1 MVDVL
6 SSSPRLASLSGRRAL
21 VRMLARSL
29 DDPLG
34 EPDAQARSFDQF
46 SQLVT
51 QCTTLVE
58 GTDALADAVSTL
70 TGDPHTTQQMR
81 LLCDRWSARAS
92 LSEAELDALE
102 GLLSQVPTDD
112 VHVIAQASLQP
123 LAAPLPLHCTH
134 AWSVL
139 LHLLRRN
146 ALPSG
151 LPPFIAF
158 LEYLAAAVDESI
170 GEQIRCWTLSHAE
183 ASGLVP
189 SLRECRARAASV
201 QLPDATDRRV
211 MFVLMPDGL
220 ENDYYV
226 LRVWHDEGGAYD
238 GPPLRDDDTRVR
250 HPDIA
255 RAVSS
260 RLRHALAGSQRTD
273 LTVEFWLPLAL
284 VNQPV
289 WEWCQTASAS
299 DAEWDCRV
307 LVRSLDR
314 LQSPDTHSSW
324 RERWMRL
331 MREDVAT
338 PCTGLR
344 DSTDDDRQSSEPLV
358 LTSPPDM
365 EDGRKQLMEAIRSG
379 APAIL
384 WHRQNCS
391 KPFRES
397 VQNLI
402 HRGPLKDLPSR
413 IGEIHLA
420 QGRLGDEA
428 EVLREVVLLWDDP
441 DRPLPVLK
449 PLVAPD
455 EVSFP

>member
-29 DDPLG
+29 DDPLS
-34 EPDAQARSFDQF
+34 ESDAQVRSLDQF
-46 SQLVT
+46 SQLVA
-51 QCTTLVE
+51 QCTALAE
-58 GTDALADAVSTL
+58 GADVLADAVSTL
-70 TGDPHTTQQMR
+70 TGDLRTTQRMR
-81 LLCDRWSARAS
+81 LLCDRWSARTW
-92 LSEAELDALE
+92 LPEGELCALE
-102 GLLSQVPTDD
+102 RLLSQASPDD

-134 AWSVL
+134 AWSIL

-146 ALPSG
+146 ALPNG
-151 LPPFIAF
+151 LPPFMAF
-158 LEYLAAAVDESI
+158 LEYLAAAVGDSV
-170 GEQIRCWTLSHAE
+170 GEQIRSWTLNHAE

-189 SLRECRARAASV
+189 SLRECRARATSV
-201 QLPDATDRRV
+201 QLPDATGRRV

-220 ENDYYV
+220 ESDYYV
-226 LRVWHDEGGAYD
+226 LRVWHEEGGAYD

-255 RAVSS
+255 RAVANK
-260 RLRHALAGSQRTD
+260 LRHALIAGQRTD

-289 WEWCQTASAS
+289 WEWCQPASEP
-299 DAEWDCRV
+299 DVEWDCRV

-314 LQSPDTHSSW
+314 PQSPDSHSSW
-324 RERWMRL
+324 RKRWTRL
-331 MREDVAT
+331 MREDAS
-338 PCTGLR
+338 PCTSRR
-344 DSTDDDRQSSEPLV
+344 DLADDERQSREPLV
-358 LTSPPDM
+358 LSSPPDV
-365 EDGRKQLMEAIRSG
+365 EDGRKELMEAIRSG
-379 APAIL
+379 VPAIL

-397 VQNLI
+397 VQNFI
-402 HRGPLKDLPSR
+402 HSGPLKDLPSR
-413 IGEIHLA
+413 IGEIHLSP
-420 QGRLGDEA
+420 GPLGDEA
-428 EVLREVVLLWDDP
+428 ELLREVTLLWDDP

-455 EVSFP
+455 EVPTL